1 MFENRKHAGDLL
13 GVKLKLDLKKEQAD
27 LVLGITR
34 GGVVVAAEVAK
45 ALNLLLDVIV
55 IKKLGAPHNPELAI
69 GAIGPD
75 NSTYL
80 DKPLIRALN
89 LSKDD
94 LWPIIVE
101 KEDERFNQELLFRGK
116 RKPIS
121 VKGKKVILVDDG
133 VATGATVICAGKYL
147 RQQKAKAV
155 ILAVP
160 VVAEGMLDELNENF
174 NKVIALRVEREFHAV
189 GEFYKEF
196 PQVSD
201 EEVVRMLNRK
211 L

>member
-1 MFENRKHAGDLL
+1 MFENRKHAGELL

-45 ALNLLLDVIV
+45 ALNLPLDAIV
-55 IKKLGAPHNPELAI
+55 IKKLGSPHNPELAI

-80 DKPLIRALN
+80 DKSLISVLN

-116 RKPIS
+116 REPSI

-133 VATGATVICAGKYL
+133 VATGATAFCAGKYL

-155 ILAVP
+155 ILAIP
-160 VVAEGMLDELNENF
+160 VVAEGMLDELNEYF
-174 NKVIALRVEREFHAV
+174 NTVIALRVEREFHAV

-196 PQVSD
+196 PQVTD
-201 EEVVRMLNRK
+201 DEVVKVLRD
-211 L
+211 